1 MIQTISM
8 SEEQEEFAKRV
19 SRLLS
24 ADLTADQKSHLLSAL
39 IWSGFA
45 SLMEALV
52 DKKDIEGLFSL
63 DVLLGGFTYER
74 IQQRKD
80 NES

>member
-1 MIQTISM
+1 MTQTISM
-8 SEEQEEFAKRV
+8 GEEQEEFAKRV

-24 ADLTADQKSHLLSAL
+24 ADLTADQKSHLLGAL
-39 IWSGFA
+39 IWNGFA
-45 SLMEALV
+45 SLMEALI

-63 DVLLGGFTYER
+63 DVLLGSFTYER
-74 IQQRKD
+74 IQKRKD